1 MKQSIK
7 QLLTGL
13 TVTLL
18 TICYMQTAYATGEVL
33 SYRFNQNVVISIANV
48 PCPHKEIAKEYPF
61 GAVAKRIDGQFL
73 FGCFKKE
80 NDNDIRIQWIQ
91 GDTTVIPANYFLQ
104 KEIEPT
110 L

>member
-1 MKQSIK
+1 MKTSIK
-7 QLLTGL
+7 QLLSGL
-13 TVTLL
+13 TVSLL
-18 TICYMQTAYATGEVL
+18 TFSAYAETPIL
-33 SYRFNQNVVISIANV
+33 SYKYNDNVVISIANV

-80 NDNDIRIQWIQ
+80 NENDIKIQWIG
-91 GDTTVIPANYFLQ
+91 GDISTIPANYFLQ
-104 KEIEPT
+104 KHIEPT